1 MGRLSKRV
9 INQVKK
15 TESKKKRQTMKKN
28 LFKTRLLSFA
38 AFCGLALAFASCAN
52 EDVAQ
57 GTTGTETDNDKN
69 LTTFVAGDEA
79 KTRTSMDYTSGDFYW
94 EAGDYIY
101 VKDDDG
107 TWQKSSN
114 APTSKVASFKFKVP
128 GKFTASTSYKVYY
141 PGKNGSN
148 DQVTI
153 PAAQTQATP
162 NTTTHFGESGDCG
175 TATATGTVGGGSFSF
190 ALDHQAA
197 ILVFQP
203 YNSNTELNDCY
214 LTKIEVTSDNNIT
227 GTYTLNSSTGEL
239 TGTGS
244 GKQIT
249 LNTTGS
255 GAYANGFPVKT
266 TSASVGTN
274 GAYMLIQ
281 PGTHALKVRY
291 WVKDVLTNVEGV
303 ITKDLSSFVYDKN
316 TYYDMALN
324 MNLKDY
330 KTTRCYWDAQADYW
344 VGHEWNAANPADR
357 WQPVITA
364 KPFPHYDELKKPVTP
379 PRAAN
384 LSFPGLGVRNDA
396 VNLCKDCPNVNE
408 LVWYAEKGD
417 PRFDADI
424 LWTCMGHLRKGG
436 IWLKKKA
443 KIASD
448 NGKTISDIENKA
460 PDNTDWRITTSAL
473 ASNQKSTNLTPPSSG
488 DINDY
493 FFLPAL
499 GSANDDPS
507 GKIFS
512 MTGQMASFWSSSG
525 VLNNIDVFALVY
537 YINSNN
543 ELELSIA
550 STVNRELNIM
560 NAWKFE

>member
-1 MGRLSKRV
+1 
-9 INQVKK
+9 
-15 TESKKKRQTMKKN
+15 MKKN

-57 GTTGTETDNDKN
+57 GTTGTEIDNDKN

-79 KTRTSMDYTSGDFYW
+79 KTRTSMDYNTGNFYW

-107 TWQKSSN
+107 TWQKSDN
-114 APTSKVASFKFKVP
+114 APTGKVASFKFKVP
-128 GKFTASTSYKVYY
+128 GKFTASASYKVYY
-141 PGKNGSN
+141 PGKNSSN
-148 DQVTI
+148 DQVII
-153 PAAQTQATP
+153 PATQTQATP

-203 YNSNTELNDCY
+203 YNSNAELNDCY

-330 KTTRCYWDAQADYW
+330 EVTRCLWDAQADFW
-344 VGHEWNAANPADR
+344 SGHEWNAANSSDR
-357 WQPVITA
+357 WQPVVSIDPA
-364 KPFPHYDELKKPVTP
+364 PHSSELKDPAP
-379 PRAAN
+379 SSPRAAN
-384 LSFPGLGVRNDA
+384 MFNSGLGVRYDA
-396 VNLCKDCPNVNE
+396 VNLCKDCPNANE
-408 LVWYAEKGD
+408 MVWYVEYGD

-424 LWTCMGHLRKGG
+424 LWTCMGHLRKSGV
-436 IWLKKKA
+436 WLKKKA

-448 NGKTISDIENKA
+448 YSTTIANIEDKAPDGIDWRTASKSKTKTIS
-460 PDNTDWRITTSAL
+460 SH
-473 ASNQKSTNLTPPSSG
+473 TPPSASERG
-488 DINDY
+488 NY
-493 FFLPAL
+493 FFLPTL
-499 GSANDDPS
+499 GNAFYTNTLPIRFVIGDYSIA
-507 GKIFS
+507 
-512 MTGQMASFWSSSG
+512 TFWSSSAHPDTDG
-525 VLNNIDVFALVY
+525 STAYSLQFSDDGSNMILEVVNIY
-537 YINSNN
+537 KRNG
-543 ELELSIA
+543 
-550 STVNRELNIM
+550 NIRS
-560 NAWKFE
+560 AWKFE